1 MRATMFLPA
10 LLLPIALSL
19 AGCGS
24 DKEGTTISFNM
35 SDSDGNES
43 SVANVDGKTGEV
55 SINAPGFKGK
65 LSLPKLNLGGSD
77 FSLNGVNLYPGS
89 TIKTMNISAQKDDT
103 DPSGDGEK
111 GSVRVVFDSP
121 ATPDKVI
128 DYFADKLG
136 KADFTLTRK
145 DTGLTGTDDE
155 KKPFSLV
162 VTPAADGHSTGV
174 ITAGG

>member
-1 MRATMFLPA
+1 MRATMILPA
-10 LLLPIALSL
+10 LLIPIALSL

-35 SDSDGNES
+35 SDGDGNES
-43 SVANVDGKTGEV
+43 SVANVDGETGEV

-65 LSLPKLNLGGSD
+65 VSLPKLSLGGAD
-77 FSLNGVNLYPGS
+77 FSLNGVELYPGS
-89 TIKTMNISAQKDDT
+89 TIKTMNISANKGDSETGNDDKD
-103 DPSGDGEK
+103 
-111 GSVRVVFDSP
+111 SVRVVFDSP

-136 KADFTLTRK
+136 KADFKLTRK
-145 DTGLTGTDDE
+145 GKGLTGTDDE
-155 KKPFSLV
+155 QKPFSLE

>member
-1 MRATMFLPA
+1 MRATMILPA
-10 LLLPIALSL
+10 LLIPIALSL

-35 SDSDGNES
+35 SDGEGNES

-65 LSLPKLNLGGSD
+65 VSLPKLSLGGAD
-77 FSLNGVNLYPGS
+77 FSLNGVELYPGS
-89 TIKTMNISAQKDDT
+89 TIKTMNISANKGDSET
-103 DPSGDGEK
+103 GSGDK
-111 GSVRVVFDSP
+111 DSVRVVFDSP

-136 KADFTLTRK
+136 KADFKLTRK
-145 DTGLTGTDDE
+145 GKGLTGTDDE
-155 KKPFSLV
+155 QKPFSLE
-162 VTPAADGHSTGV
+162 VTPAAVGHSTGV
-174 ITAGG
+174 ITVGG

>member
-1 MRATMFLPA
+1 MRPTTSLSA
-10 LLLPIALSL
+10 LLLPVALFMG
-19 AGCGS
+19 GCDS
-24 DKEGTTISFNM
+24 DKEGTTISLNM
-35 SDSDGNES
+35 SDGVGNES

-65 LSLPKLNLGGSD
+65 VSLPKMSLGGAD
-77 FSLNGVNLYPGS
+77 FSLNGVELYPGS
-89 TIKTMNISAQKDDT
+89 TIKTMNISANKGDSDAGESDKDR
-103 DPSGDGEK
+103 
-111 GSVRVVFDSP
+111 VRVVFDSP

-145 DTGLTGTDDE
+145 GKGLIGTDDE
-155 KKPFSLV
+155 RKPFSLE

-174 ITAGG
+174 ITVG